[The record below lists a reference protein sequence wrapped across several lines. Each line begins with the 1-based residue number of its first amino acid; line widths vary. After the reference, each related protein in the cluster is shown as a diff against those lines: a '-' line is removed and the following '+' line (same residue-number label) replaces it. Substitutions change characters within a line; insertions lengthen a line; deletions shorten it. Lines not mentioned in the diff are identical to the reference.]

1 MNVSRLIW
9 GIICLAIAGLL
20 TLANLALPPERLM
33 FQVGD
38 VNMPWVPPVVLGIVG
53 IILLAASFQRGE
65 SQGVGSKTE
74 SKAEITVDPDRAAL
88 NKRLETIAWG
98 CFLILLGGFMFV
110 PQEIING
117 GWWSI
122 GVGLIML
129 GLNAAR
135 YFNGL
140 RMSGFTTFLG
150 IIAIIGGVL
159 DLVLVEDINAA
170 VLLIVLGGYL
180 LLKPWFDKRQLFGKA
195 EQA

>member
-20 TLANLALPPERLM
+20 TVANLALPPERLM